1 MPRASAGSFL
11 DRRSPSLHPF
21 DQGLL
26 WGKSR
31 RSSGGI
37 DGDTEI
43 DCGGLGEA
51 K

>member
-1 MPRASAGSFL
+1 MEGQRMAAYSSDA
-11 DRRSPSLHPF
+11 LHPRCCA
-21 DQGLL
+21 GWLL